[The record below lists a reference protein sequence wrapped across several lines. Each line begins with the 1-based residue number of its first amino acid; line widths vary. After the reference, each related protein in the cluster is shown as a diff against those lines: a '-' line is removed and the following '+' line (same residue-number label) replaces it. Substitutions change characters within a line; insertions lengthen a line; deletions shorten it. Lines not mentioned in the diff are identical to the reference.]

1 MNKEKVKAKSEEEFI
16 KDVALDCIANMKET
30 DKEYIRDNPCSI
42 DYHFGYA
49 LYIRNHYIH
58 NKDFSD
64 VDFWVEPD
72 HLSGCI
78 MDYIISELLP
88 DEYSH
93 GDKFVDQLFGHK
105 EFIRLRKE
113 YKRIYGHYPVDLI
126 KKYASRVPESE
137 SSIDHLSRSKI
148 RELPDDYDLDAAFEA
163 MHRDHERRGKIIDEL
178 IKETAEAV
186 WRVASLKDK
195 ANEYGIAPDELDTKI
210 QEIKD
215 IFFTE
220 KEYIPMTVILIPY
233 RDIIGEEEYSACRDL
248 LCEELDEHPRLM
260 EKLDKAYFHDPVV
273 AKTVLKYAFAMG
285 QLPEYQDDEDM
296 VRYALENDGEAIQYV
311 NERFLNDR
319 EWVKFA
325 IKHSEDGT
333 IMYFDCMA
341 PYRTDKELVYL
352 ACSVKRWNFVYVDEA
367 YRDDYDLAKIVLSK
381 HEDPNA
387 VYSYLSERLR
397 DDLSLALIDVE
408 EEFPSTEY
416 YSEQLRDNDEVAEKL
431 VKIHGVDRWFFY
443 HMSDRLKE
451 KYGYK
456 EE

>member
-1 MNKEKVKAKSEEEFI
+1 MEKEKIRAMSEDAFI
-16 KDVALDCIANMKET
+16 KEVALDCIANMKDK

-93 GDKFVDQLFGHK
+93 GDDFVNQLFCHK
-105 EFIRLRKE
+105 EFIRLRRE
-113 YKRIYGHYPVDLI
+113 YKRIYGHYPVDLE
-126 KKYASRVPESE
+126 KKHATRVPESE
-137 SSIDHLSRSKI
+137 SPKNNLSRDEI
-148 RELPDDYDLDAAFEA
+148 RNLPDDDFEAALEA
-163 MHRDHERRGKIIDEL
+163 MHRDHERREKIIIEL

-186 WRVASLKDK
+186 WRVDSIKDK
-195 ANEYGIAPDELDTKI
+195 AAEYGIPGGELDARI
-210 QEIKD
+210 EEIRD

-220 KEYIPMTVILIPY
+220 KEYIPMTVVLMPY
-233 RDIIGEEEYSACRDL
+233 RTVIGEEEYSAYRDL
-248 LCEELDEHPRLM
+248 LCYELNEHPRLM
-260 EKLDKAYFHDPVV
+260 EKLDKMYFHDPIV

-296 VRYALENDGEAIQYV
+296 VRYALKNDGEAIQYV
-311 NERFLNDR
+311 NERFLEDR

-325 IKHSEDGT
+325 IEHSEDGT
-333 IMYFDCMA
+333 IMFLDCMA

-352 ACSVKRWNFVYVDEA
+352 ACSVKRWNYVYVDES

-381 HEDPNA
+381 HEDPNT

-408 EEFPSTEY
+408 EEYPSTEY
-416 YSEQLRDNDEVAEKL
+416 YSERLRDNDEVAEKI
-431 VKIHGVDRWFFY
+431 VKIHGVDRWCFY
-443 HMSDRLKE
+443 HMSDRIKA
-451 KYGYK
+451 KYGY
-456 EE
+456 EEE